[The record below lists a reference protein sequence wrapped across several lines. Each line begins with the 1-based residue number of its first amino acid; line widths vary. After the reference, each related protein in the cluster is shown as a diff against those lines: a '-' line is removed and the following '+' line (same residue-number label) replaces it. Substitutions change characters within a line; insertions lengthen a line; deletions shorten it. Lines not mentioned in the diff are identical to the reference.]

1 MVNPS
6 IPFPKAAAMAALVMG
21 ATVLTA
27 CGGVTVEGNTGSA
40 DTTTTSVAR
49 ESATEGTTVT
59 KETSRSSSSDG
70 GHSEPA
76 PQDKPAA
83 EVSELPDTSAERS
96 PQDLDFL
103 DDLKEAGIDVEGV
116 EDQLIATASTV
127 CRAKEAGEENFT
139 LDAIAGQ
146 LIAQGRT
153 DIPEDRA
160 IEVSELIQETAERTY
175 C

>member
-6 IPFPKAAAMAALVMG
+6 IPFPKAAAVVALFMG

-40 DTTTTSVAR
+40 DTSTSVAR
-49 ESATEGTTVT
+49 ESVTEETTVT
-59 KETSRSSSSDG
+59 EETSRSSSPG
-70 GHSEPA
+70 GGRPEPV
-76 PQDKPAA
+76 PQDQPAA
-83 EVSELPDTSAERS
+83 EVSELPDASAERS

-127 CRAKEAGEENFT
+127 CRAKEDGVENFT

-160 IEVSELIQETAERTY
+160 VEVSELIQETAERTY

>member
-40 DTTTTSVAR
+40 DTTTSVAR

-70 GHSEPA
+70 GHS
-76 PQDKPAA
+76 
-83 EVSELPDTSAERS
+83 
-96 PQDLDFL
+96 
-103 DDLKEAGIDVEGV
+103 
-116 EDQLIATASTV
+116 
-127 CRAKEAGEENFT
+127 
-139 LDAIAGQ
+139 
-146 LIAQGRT
+146 
-153 DIPEDRA
+153 
-160 IEVSELIQETAERTY
+160 
-175 C
+175 